1 MGTDADLLAHWMLA
15 GDCRDHSGNDRH
27 GRNRGADLAADGA
40 CFDGRGAHVLVP
52 PSAGLNLGTGDFTIA
67 VEIHTDDVLDD
78 VPGDIVSRYAR
89 DTRTGFQFSL
99 LSSAGVTA
107 AQANY
112 RHLHFGIDAG
122 SEGAWIDCGRPGN
135 NLRVYSLCVFRGD
148 LYAGTFETG
157 ADEAGGVY
165 RYDGKDG
172 WEPCG
177 SPDAANTVA
186 SLCVYDGDL
195 YAGTSRYRAGGSALP
210 ESENRIPGGAMYR
223 YAGGG
228 EWLSAGR
235 LEGADSCAGM
245 AVYRGE
251 LYAIPLY
258 SQGVFRYQGGDRW
271 AHCGT
276 PGRRLM
282 ALGVFNGH
290 LYGAGNEGGERGG
303 VFRYAGGSDWVHA
316 GGQEGVSQVYS
327 FAAHNGRWHVGT
339 WPEGKV
345 FRDDGDDPWTCVG
358 RLGQELEV
366 MAMTV
371 YNGKLYAG
379 TLPLGQVYRYDGG
392 QTWTLT
398 GQLDTTPGV
407 RYRRVWS
414 MAVYRGRLFAGT
426 LPSGRVY
433 ALEAGA
439 NVTCD
444 HELEPGW
451 RRLAAVRKG
460 GRLALY
466 VDGVRAATSAAFDA
480 SAFDLSTDQPLRIGA
495 GAIDTFNGRIRDLR
509 LYGRA
514 LAEDEIARLRTTTR
528 SSG

>member
-1 MGTDADLLAHWMLA
+1 MDHDADLIAYWPLA
-15 GDCRDHSGNDRH
+15 GDCRDHSGNGHH
-27 GRNRGADLAADGA
+27 GRNRGVGFVADCAV
-40 CFDGRGAHVLVP
+40 FDGRGAHVLVP
-52 PSAGLNLGTGDFTIA
+52 PSAGPDLGTGDFTITA
-67 VEIHTDDVLDD
+67 EIHTDTVLDD
-78 VPGDIVSRYAR
+78 VPGDLVSRY
-89 DTRTGFQFSL
+89 DPDSRTGFQLSL
-99 LSSAGVTA
+99 LNNAGVTA

-122 SEGAWIDCGRPGN
+122 SEPGWVDCGRPGN

-165 RYDGKDG
+165 RYDGRDG

-177 SPDAANTVA
+177 RPDAANTAA
-186 SLCVYDGDL
+186 SLCVYDGAL
-195 YAGTSRYRAGGSALP
+195 YAGASRYRAGGSALP
-210 ESENRIPGGAMYR
+210 ESENRNPGGAVYR

-228 EWLSAGR
+228 EWVRAGR
-235 LEGADSCAGM
+235 LDGADSCAGM

-258 SQGVFRYQGGDRW
+258 SQGVFRYCGGDRW

-282 ALGVFNGH
+282 SLGVFNGH
-290 LYGAGNEGGERGG
+290 LYGAGNEGGESGG
-303 VFRYAGGSDWVHA
+303 AFRYAGGTDWVYA
-316 GGQEGVSQVYS
+316 GGQRGVSQVYS
-327 FAAHNGRWHVGT
+327 FAAHNGKLHVGT

-345 FRDDGDDPWTCVG
+345 FRDDGGDPWTCVG
-358 RLGQELEV
+358 RLGAEQEV

-392 QTWTLT
+392 RTWTLT
-398 GQLDTTPGV
+398 GQLDTTVGV
-407 RYRRVWS
+407 KYRRVWS

-433 ALEAGA
+433 SMEAGA
-439 NVTCD
+439 NVTWD
-444 HELEPGW
+444 HELAPGW
-451 RRLAAVRKG
+451 RRLAAVRAG

-466 VDGVRAATSAAFDA
+466 VDGRRVAASTAVDA
-480 SAFDLSTDQPLRIGA
+480 SAFDLSTDRPLRIGA
-495 GAIDTFNGRIRDLR
+495 GAIDTFNGRMRGLR
-509 LYGRA
+509 LYRRA
-514 LAEDEIARLRTTTR
+514 LTEAEIARP
-528 SSG
+528 SYGA